1 MARDLSRSRE
11 LNKDRQHKRRWQVM
25 VRVVIQRHLKE
36 GKKADLM
43 PLLRELRAAAMSRSG
58 YITGETLGS
67 PGDPSA
73 ISVLSTWRSLED
85 WKAWE
90 KSEPRVRLYKKVEML
105 LVEKP
110 KISVYQVLA
119 TERK

>member
-1 MARDLSRSRE
+1 
-11 LNKDRQHKRRWQVM
+11 M

-43 PLLRELRAAAMSRSG
+43 PLLRELRMAAMNQPG
-58 YITGETLGS
+58 YITGETLAS
-67 PGDPSA
+67 TRDPSV

-90 KSEPRVRLYKKVEML
+90 QSEPRVRLYKKIESL
-105 LVEKP
+105 LTEKP
-110 KISVYQVLA
+110 KVSVYQVVA
-119 TERK
+119 TEGK